1 MENTQTHNPL
11 ATAKITSLIC
21 KFAIPS
27 VVAGLVSALY
37 NIVDQIF
44 IGQKVGL
51 LGNAAT
57 NIAFPMTT
65 IGMALGLLLGV
76 GTSANFSLD
85 QGRGNIQSAL
95 RTIGS
100 GISGLAIVGVA
111 LGVIMSIFLGPLLY
125 LFGATDEVYPYAI
138 EYGRIIAI
146 GLPFMMFTLGG
157 TNWIRADG
165 SPVYS
170 MMCTITCALI
180 NVVLDYVFIFPLNMD
195 MTGAA
200 LATIIGQIVSALLV
214 IRYLRRF
221 KQGNITKDL
230 LKPRIEIILKSVKLG
245 ISPCI
250 NQLSLMLLQ
259 IVMNNTLRYYGS
271 MSIYGS
277 EIPLAVVGIVT
288 KVNVVFIAI
297 VVGISQG
304 CQPIFGFNYGAR
316 NYLRVKETLKKASIL
331 VICVGL
337 VSFALFQLFPRQIV
351 SIFGTSGTSEL
362 YYQFAENYFRTF
374 LFFVFVNGLQPLTGN
389 FFTSIGKARIGIF
402 VSLTRQ
408 VIFLIPLI
416 IILPMFMGVDGV
428 LYSAPVAD
436 IVTVVLVATIL
447 TRESRKMTKLQA
459 EKDAEG
465 LSQTA

>member
-1 MENTQTHNPL
+1 MENTKAINPL

-21 KFAIPS
+21 KFAVPS
-27 VVAGLVSALY
+27 VIAGLVSALY

-65 IGMALGLLLGV
+65 IGIALGLLLGV

-85 QGRGNIQSAL
+85 QGRGNINSAL

-100 GISGLAIVGVA
+100 GISGLAISGIV

-125 LFGATDEVYPYAI
+125 LFGATDDVYPYAI

-146 GLPFMMFTLGG
+146 GLPFMVFTLGG

-165 SPVYS
+165 SPLYS
-170 MMCTITCALI
+170 MMCTIIGAVI
-180 NVVLDYVFIFPLNMD
+180 NVILDYVFIFPLNMD

-200 LATIIGQIVSALLV
+200 LATIIGQIVSAILV
-214 IRYLRRF
+214 VRYLRHF
-221 KQGNITKDL
+221 KQGKITKEI
-230 LKPRIEIILKSVKLG
+230 LKPRIHTIIKSVKLG

-277 EIPLAVVGIVT
+277 EIPLTVVGIIT

-304 CQPIFGFNYGAR
+304 CQPIFGFNYGAK
-316 NYLRVKETLKKASIL
+316 NYMRVKETLKKAAVL

-337 VSFALFQLFPRQIV
+337 VSFALFQLFPIQIV

-362 YYQFAENYFRTF
+362 YYQFAENYFRIF
-374 LFFVFVNGLQPLTGN
+374 LFFVFINGLQPLAGN
-389 FFTSIGKARIGIF
+389 FFTSIGKAPLGIF
-402 VSLTRQ
+402 ISLTRQ
-408 VIFLIPLI
+408 VIFLVPLI
-416 IILPMFMGVDGV
+416 LILPMFMGIDGV
-428 LYSAPVAD
+428 LYSAPIAD
-436 IVTVVLVATIL
+436 IVTVALVITIL
-447 TRESRKMTKLQA
+447 TRESRKITKLQKEMEESSSIA
-459 EKDAEG
+459 
-465 LSQTA
+465 

>member
-1 MENTQTHNPL
+1 
-11 ATAKITSLIC
+11 
-21 KFAIPS
+21 
-27 VVAGLVSALY
+27 
-37 NIVDQIF
+37 
-44 IGQKVGL
+44 
-51 LGNAAT
+51 
-57 NIAFPMTT
+57 
-65 IGMALGLLLGV
+65 
-76 GTSANFSLD
+76 
-85 QGRGNIQSAL
+85 
-95 RTIGS
+95 
-100 GISGLAIVGVA
+100 
-111 LGVIMSIFLGPLLY
+111 
-125 LFGATDEVYPYAI
+125 
-138 EYGRIIAI
+138 
-146 GLPFMMFTLGG
+146 MFTLGG

-170 MMCTITCALI
+170 MMCTITGALI

-221 KQGNITKDL
+221 KQGNITKEL

-428 LYSAPVAD
+428 LYSAPIAD